1 MSRFFIDK
9 LVLSYRIRAR
19 AEDRNWRG
27 PFAEVAELVDALG
40 SGPSG
45 GNTVGVRVPS
55 SAPASL
61 QQDSNRFSKART
73 SNPLDVQSVFR
84 ICKGLLL
91 PCLAASFAHADQL
104 PLWEAGAGF
113 AVTTLPHYRGSDQ
126 AKTWVLPVPYVVYR
140 GASLKVD
147 DDRRLRG
154 LLGDKVEVEL
164 SLSGSPPA
172 KDNDA
177 RRGMPDLDEKLELRL
192 PVRTVFSS
200 DFSHVRQTGWVF
212 QPNLSLDFKNVLG
225 DRGWKLGLQGSVIYA
240 DRRYNQYFYAVDPV
254 FVTPARPAFDPSGG
268 YGGLNFLAAVSKHF
282 PGFWVGGFAKWD
294 SVSGAVFADSPLVRA
309 RSNFSGGFAVA
320 WIFRAS
326 TAKVEAE
333 N

>member
-1 MSRFFIDK
+1 M
-9 LVLSYRIRAR
+9 
-19 AEDRNWRG
+19 
-27 PFAEVAELVDALG
+27 
-40 SGPSG
+40 
-45 GNTVGVRVPS
+45 
-55 SAPASL
+55 
-61 QQDSNRFSKART
+61 
-73 SNPLDVQSVFR
+73 QSVFR

-91 PCLAASFAHADQL
+91 LCLAASFAHADQL

-177 RRGMPDLDEKLELRL
+177 RRDMPDLDATLELGPSLNITLFRSENRNEKLELRL

-225 DRGWKLGLQGSVIYA
+225 DRGWKLGLQGSLIYA
-240 DRRYNQYFYAVDPV
+240 NRRYNQYFYAVDPV
-254 FVTPARPAFDPSGG
+254 FVTADRPAFDPSGG

-294 SVSGAVFADSPLVRA
+294 SVGGAVFADSPLVKT
-309 RSNFSGGFAVA
+309 RSNLSGGFAVA
-320 WIFRAS
+320 WILRAS
-326 TAKVEAE
+326 AAKVEAE